1 MEKETLKIEGMT
13 CAACSSRIERVLQ
26 KMDGVK
32 SSSVNLASEEA
43 TVVFDKDHVD
53 VQKLI
58 EAVRKAGYDAFIEE
72 EIASDKDQER
82 KELEVK
88 RALRRF
94 LIACVFSFPLL
105 ILAMVPMIKGFTHVL
120 PSFMDP
126 VYAPVTYGMVQ
137 LLLTVPVIISGYRFY
152 TVGFK
157 NIFHLSP
164 NMDSLVAMGTSAAVV
179 YSLYALFKNINS
191 SELFHYYFETAGV
204 IITLILLGRYLES
217 KTMGKTSEAL
227 KKLINLAPKMANVLR
242 DKEFILIPVSQVERG
257 DIILVKPGEGIPVD
271 GILTEGNSSIDESML
286 TGESMPVNKNEGD
299 YVYAATINKH
309 GSFRM
314 RAEKI
319 GKDTV
324 LAQIILM
331 VKEAQGSKAPIARL
345 ADKVA
350 LYFVPVVFA
359 VSIISFSVWLI
370 RGESLEFSLTVLISV
385 LVIACPCA
393 LGLATPTA
401 IMVGTGKGA
410 EAGVLFKNG
419 EALEA
424 SHKIDMVIFDKTGT
438 ITEGAPAVTDILT
451 LGKLKEAEVL
461 RIAASM
467 EVKSEHPLGEAIVKE
482 AMARKLNLTEI
493 RDFKALPGNGIQ
505 GFMEDKVVALGNEK
519 LMEALGVLKDEHR
532 VQAYNL
538 AQEGKTPVFVSLENS
553 IIGIMGI
560 ADTIKEESNKVV
572 SNLKSMGIAVAMI
585 TGDHKKTA
593 EAIGKRAGI
602 DEIMAEVMPDKKAE
616 VVKKYMGEGHKVAMV
631 GDGINDAPALVQA
644 DLGISI
650 GSGTDIAVES
660 SDVVLMKESLTG
672 VITAIRLSKATIR
685 NIKQN
690 LFWAFAY
697 NVVGIPI
704 ASGLLYVFGGPLLN
718 PMFAALAMS
727 LSSVSVVSN
736 ALRLKRFKPS

>member
-152 TVGFK
+152 TLGFK

-242 DKEFILIPVSQVERG
+242 DKEFILIPVSKVERG

-410 EAGVLFKNG
+410 VAGVLFKNG

-438 ITEGAPAVTDILT
+438 ITEGAPAVTDILP

-602 DEIMAEVMPDKKAE
+602 EEIMAEVMPDKKAE

>member
-1 MEKETLKIEGMT
+1 
-13 CAACSSRIERVLQ
+13 
-26 KMDGVK
+26 
-32 SSSVNLASEEA
+32 
-43 TVVFDKDHVD
+43 
-53 VQKLI
+53 
-58 EAVRKAGYDAFIEE
+58 
-72 EIASDKDQER
+72 
-82 KELEVK
+82 
-88 RALRRF
+88 
-94 LIACVFSFPLL
+94 
-105 ILAMVPMIKGFTHVL
+105 
-120 PSFMDP
+120 
-126 VYAPVTYGMVQ
+126 
-137 LLLTVPVIISGYRFY
+137 
-152 TVGFK
+152 
-157 NIFHLSP
+157 
-164 NMDSLVAMGTSAAVV
+164 
-179 YSLYALFKNINS
+179 
-191 SELFHYYFETAGV
+191 
-204 IITLILLGRYLES
+204 
-217 KTMGKTSEAL
+217 
-227 KKLINLAPKMANVLR
+227 
-242 DKEFILIPVSQVERG
+242 
-257 DIILVKPGEGIPVD
+257 
-271 GILTEGNSSIDESML
+271 
-286 TGESMPVNKNEGD
+286 
-299 YVYAATINKH
+299 
-309 GSFRM
+309 
-314 RAEKI
+314 
-319 GKDTV
+319 
-324 LAQIILM
+324 
-331 VKEAQGSKAPIARL
+331 
-345 ADKVA
+345 
-350 LYFVPVVFA
+350 
-359 VSIISFSVWLI
+359 
-370 RGESLEFSLTVLISV
+370 
-385 LVIACPCA
+385 
-393 LGLATPTA
+393 
-401 IMVGTGKGA
+401 
-410 EAGVLFKNG
+410 
-419 EALEA
+419 
-424 SHKIDMVIFDKTGT
+424 
-438 ITEGAPAVTDILT
+438 
-451 LGKLKEAEVL
+451 
-461 RIAASM
+461 M

>member
-26 KMDGVK
+26 KMDGVE

-43 TVVFDKDHVD
+43 TVVFDKKHVD
-53 VQKLI
+53 IQKLI

-191 SELFHYYFETAGV
+191 SEMFHYYFETAGV

-242 DKEFILIPVSQVERG
+242 DKEFILIPVSKVERG

-271 GILTEGNSSIDESML
+271 GILVEGNSSIDESML
-286 TGESMPVNKNEGD
+286 TGESMPVNKDEGD

-350 LYFVPVVFA
+350 LYFVPLVFA

-438 ITEGAPAVTDILT
+438 ITEGAPAVTDILP

-467 EVKSEHPLGEAIVKE
+467 EVKSEHPLGEAIVRE
-482 AMARKLNLTEI
+482 AMARKLELTEI

-519 LMEALGVLKDEHR
+519 LMEALGVLKEDHR
-532 VQAYNL
+532 AKAYKL
-538 AQEGKTPVFVSLENS
+538 AQEGKTPVFVSFENNV
-553 IIGIMGI
+553 IGIIGI

-572 SNLKSMGIAVAMI
+572 RDLKSMGIAVAMI

-602 DEIMAEVMPDKKAE
+602 EEIMAEVMPDKKAE
-616 VVKKYMGEGHKVAMV
+616 AVKKYMDEGHKVAMV

>member
-152 TVGFK
+152 TLGFK

>member
-572 SNLKSMGIAVAMI
+572 RDLKSMGIAVAMI

-602 DEIMAEVMPDKKAE
+602 EEIMAEVMPDKKAE